1 MMLKYFR
8 IKYLFLGLKDSHRKK
23 IQAGNCAKEWQLNQ
37 RKPQEVKINS
47 YKLSKKNNGKKRK
60 G

>member
-8 IKYLFLGLKDSHRKK
+8 IKYLFLGLKDIHRKNL
-23 IQAGNCAKEWQLNQ
+23 QAGNCAKEWQLNQ
-37 RKPQEVKINS
+37 RKPKEVKLNS

>member
-8 IKYLFLGLKDSHRKK
+8 IKYLFLGLKDIHRKNL
-23 IQAGNCAKEWQLNQ
+23 QAGNCAKEWQLNQ
-37 RKPQEVKINS
+37 RKRQEVKINS

>member
-1 MMLKYFR
+1 MLKYFR
-8 IKYLFLGLKDSHRKK
+8 IKYLFLGLKDIHRKK

-47 YKLSKKNNGKKRK
+47 YKLS
-60 G
+60 